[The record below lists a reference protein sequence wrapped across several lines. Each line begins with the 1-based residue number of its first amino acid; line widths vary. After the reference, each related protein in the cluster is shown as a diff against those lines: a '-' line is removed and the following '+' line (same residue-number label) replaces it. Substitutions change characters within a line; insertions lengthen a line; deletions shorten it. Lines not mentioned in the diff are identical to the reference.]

1 MQTDPQQSVSRIKDK
16 RMKKRKM
23 ILLLVIVEVLV
34 LAWSVW
40 NLFDYGQMYSCAM
53 QAVPEQEAAQEL
65 AAEKAEQS
73 ENTAGNSVQQ
83 IPAYRSSEMT
93 LPAGVYRVRLQYDA
107 AKDNDNTIEVRAEKA
122 PYSVLRTNVT
132 PLYAGLHETDYV
144 FWLFEKTDHIT
155 VHVSRGSDNTLQV
168 TGCELERTNQLARSS
183 LLVWTVFFVLL
194 DLAVFRS
201 KNLKNYFSGKEK
213 RLVVLG
219 LAVTVILSSWT
230 LFADVLLPGA
240 DETFHL
246 LRIEGIREGLLSGQ
260 FPVRLQ
266 PNWLEGHGY
275 ATAFFYSDLFLYF
288 PAVLRLFGFTV
299 QSAYK
304 IYKFAVNM
312 ATVLV
317 AYYSFSKMFR
327 SRLIG
332 LLGSFLYTFSLFR
345 LVYIYAVDGVGQYT
359 GILFLPLVCYGF
371 WLIFTSDRKEKAYK
385 KCWIPLTLGMTG
397 MIESHVLTCL
407 LTVIF
412 SVLICLVCIRK
423 VFRKET
429 FLALCKAAAVS
440 VLLNLW
446 YLLPM
451 LDYFHSMKFAV
462 ADGGATLKQIQQYG
476 MYLTQLFDFFPK
488 GGQYGAYPADQGV
501 AGETAYSIGMALT
514 FAALLSIY
522 LLWMHGDKRK
532 KLPEDIRNTG
542 PAALG
547 LGMLSLYMSTI
558 YFPWDRLAETGEIAR
573 KLIATI
579 QFPNRFLAVSEVL
592 FTIVACWSVA
602 FLTEMDGIAVP
613 AAEEDGNRSGKSREQ
628 KKGRI
633 ISGKSMAVMAA
644 VLMTAGTAMTAS
656 YYMDTVLTCTSF
668 FRIYDETCMGNGY
681 ISGGEYILL
690 GTDVSKLTYHA
701 PAAGGGAGITSW
713 SRKYCSFHIQCSNPG
728 TGKGYLELPL
738 LYYKGY
744 EASDVQSGKELPVV
758 CGDNNVVRVQL
769 PAEYHGTVFLHFQDL
784 WYWRMSEIISLLT
797 AFALFWLARKKQSG
811 ILTDTDK
818 NFLEAQSI

>member
-1 MQTDPQQSVSRIKDK
+1 
-16 RMKKRKM
+16 MKKRK
-23 ILLLVIVEVLV
+23 ILILIGIAEMLILF
-34 LAWSVW
+34 WTIW
-40 NLFDYGQMYSCAM
+40 QLFDYGQVYSSPMKSVSA
-53 QAVPEQEAAQEL
+53 QEAAL
-65 AAEKAEQS
+65 LMAAEKADGEGDS
-73 ENTAGNSVQQ
+73 SAGAVQQ
-83 IPAYRSSEMT
+83 IPAYRSQAIS
-93 LPAGVYRVRLQYDA
+93 LPAGVYRVRLKYDA
-107 AKDNDNTIEVRAEKA
+107 SADNDNTVQVCAGKA
-122 PYSVLRTNVT
+122 AYASLRTNVT

-144 FWLFEKTDHIT
+144 FWLFAPTDQIT
-155 VHVSRGSDNTLQV
+155 VQVTRGSDNTLNV
-168 TGCELERTNQLARSS
+168 SGCELVKTNQMARSG
-183 LLVWTVFFVLL
+183 LLLWMFFFVLL
-194 DLAVFRS
+194 DLAILQS
-201 KNLKNYFSGKEK
+201 EKIKKYCAAKEK
-213 RLVVLG
+213 RLVILG
-219 LAVTVILSSWT
+219 LLVTVLLSSWT

-288 PAVLRLFGFTV
+288 PAVLRLSGFTV

-304 IYKFAVNM
+304 IYKFAVNI

-317 AYYSFSKMFR
+317 AYYSFGKMFR

-332 LLGSFLYTFSLFR
+332 LLGSFLYAFSVFR
-345 LVYIYAVDGVGQYT
+345 LVYLYAVDGVGQYT
-359 GILFLPLVCYGF
+359 GVLFMPLVCYGF
-371 WLIFTSDRKEKAYK
+371 WLIFTSDRQAKDYGR
-385 KCWIPLTLGMTG
+385 CWIPLTIGISG

-412 SVLICLVCIRK
+412 SFLLCLVCIRK

-429 FLALCKAAAVS
+429 FLALCKAVVFS

-451 LDYFHSMKFAV
+451 LDYLHSMKFAV

-501 AGETAYSIGMALT
+501 AGETAYSIGLALT
-514 FAALLSIY
+514 FAAGLCIY
-522 LLWMHGDKRK
+522 LLWLHGEKRK
-532 KLPEDIRNTG
+532 KMAKDIRNVG
-542 PAALG
+542 PVALG
-547 LGMLSLYMSTI
+547 LGILSLYMSTI
-558 YFPWDRLAETGEIAR
+558 YFPWDSLSQMSRIAQ
-573 KLIATI
+573 KVIATI

-592 FTIVACWSVA
+592 FTIVACWTVA
-602 FLTEMDGIAVP
+602 FLSETEGLQEQPEMEGLQEQP
-613 AAEEDGNRSGKSREQ
+613 ETKRKLSGKELS
-628 KKGRI
+628 
-633 ISGKSMAVMAA
+633 VMAA
-644 VLMTAGTAMTAS
+644 VIMIVGTALTSA

-681 ISGGEYILL
+681 ISGGEYVLL

-701 PAAGGGAGITSW
+701 PVAGNGVRIGSW
-713 SRKYCSFHIQCSNPG
+713 TRKYCSFTVQCDNTG
-728 TGKGYLELPL
+728 TAGGYIELPL

-744 EASDVQSGKELPVV
+744 QAASQRGAALPVV
-758 CGDNNVVRVQL
+758 CGSNNVVRIQL
-769 PAEYHGTVFLHFQDL
+769 PSGYHGTVHLHFQDL
-784 WYWRMSEIISLLT
+784 WYWRASEMISLIAL
-797 AFALFWLARKKQSG
+797 FSLFWLARKKQSG

-818 NFLEAQSI
+818 NF